1 MEEVYWNSFIQKG
14 IELGEAQGEARG
26 ELKGRIQDI
35 LTYLRVR
42 FGEVPD
48 RIVAALN
55 RRTDP
60 IALESLVVLT
70 AQCDS
75 LEEFADA
82 L

>member
-14 IELGEAQGEARG
+14 IELGGARG
-26 ELKGRIQDI
+26 ELKGRIQTI
-35 LTYLRVR
+35 LTYLRFR
-42 FGEVPD
+42 FGDVPD

-60 IALESLVVLT
+60 IALESLVALT